1 MKIVDKYLKKLNKS
15 DESIF
20 PMDSLHTG
28 KPAQIYTK
36 DKENQKSRKKSGIEF
51 ITSEIKRKMK
61 SSKHHLKINHKEV

>member
-36 DKENQKSRKKSGIEF
+36 DKENQKSRKKSGREF
-51 ITSEIKRKMK
+51 ISDE
-61 SSKHHLKINHKEV
+61 